1 MMYVRVVVSYCYYN
15 VNGQWILYKFGSIKR
30 DKIRF
35 SRRYEILEFE
45 GKFLSS
51 LYRFQRDLAF

>member
-35 SRRYEILEFE
+35 SRLEI
-45 GKFLSS
+45 
-51 LYRFQRDLAF
+51 